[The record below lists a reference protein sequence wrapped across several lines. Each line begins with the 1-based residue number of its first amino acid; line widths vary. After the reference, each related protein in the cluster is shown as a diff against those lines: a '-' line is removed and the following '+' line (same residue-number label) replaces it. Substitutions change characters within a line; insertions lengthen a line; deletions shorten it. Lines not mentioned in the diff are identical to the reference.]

1 MENTLLQMFKLASSS
16 IFFSLCISSWVN
28 AAEPVAA
35 QCLFE
40 PSMTVELGSPVRGVL
55 SGVLVDR
62 GDLIKKGETV
72 ARIDSRAQRAAVAL
86 AKSRAEFAQRTIERN
101 EELIE
106 DDLLS
111 SQEMDEMATESQLAL
126 LELDQAETNLDMRN
140 IKSPINGVVV
150 KIVHTEGEFIDDT
163 EILVLAQIDP
173 INVEVVVPVNSF
185 GQITEGMQATVTP
198 EAPLEGTYQATVVV
212 VDKVI
217 DAASGTFR
225 VRLTIPNKDL
235 KIPTGLR
242 CDLEFPFEV

>member
-1 MENTLLQMFKLASSS
+1 MSMFKQVVIC
-16 IFFSLCISSWVN
+16 IFISLCFPNWAS
-28 AAEPVAA
+28 AADPVAG

-40 PSMTVELGSPVRGVL
+40 PFVTVDLGSPVRGVI

-62 GDLIKKGETV
+62 GDIVKKGDTI

-86 AKSRAEFAQRTIERN
+86 ARSRAEFAQRKIDRN
-101 EELIE
+101 QELIR

-111 SQEMDEMATESQLAL
+111 NQEKDEMDTESELAL
-126 LELDQAETNLDMRN
+126 LELDKAETELELRS

-150 KIVHTEGEFIDDT
+150 KNVRTQGEFIDDT

-173 INVEVVVPVNSF
+173 INVEVVVPVAYF
-185 GQITEGMQATVTP
+185 GQVSEGMQAIVTP
-198 EAPLEGTYQATVVV
+198 EAPLDDTYTATVVV

-225 VRLTIPNKDL
+225 VRLQIPNKDL

-242 CDLEFPFEV
+242 CDLRFPFE